1 MKSNILSL
9 LVFTAIFAYTTTTQA
24 QVGIGTNS
32 PGASAQLEVS
42 STTKGFLPPRM
53 TSTQRAAIT
62 TPASGLMVYQ
72 TDGTVGLYY
81 YNGSA
86 WIYIINATSST
97 LPVANGGT
105 GATTAADA
113 RANLGLTSAPTFT
126 SNINIIATGSNES
139 TINLISNNN
148 VTRYGALYTT
158 SSGMHVGS
166 DAGLPV
172 RFMTGSGS
180 GSLTE
185 QMRLTYDGKLGI
197 GTNAPSSRLGIYT
210 TEAVAINVES
220 ICSDNNGILN
230 LNANTNQNF
239 SNGNASQEFITFQR
253 EGTTIGKITNNWSN
267 NVQYLTSSD
276 YRLKEDFKG
285 FNGLDLVNKM
295 KVYDYAWKADKS
307 RMFGFKAH
315 EIQEV
320 IPYLVSGKKDEV
332 DAAGKPKHQMVDY
345 SKLTPVLVKAVQ
357 EQQEVINNLNARIE
371 SMEKQFQQLLE
382 QKR

>member
-1 MKSNILSL
+1 MKRNILSIF
-9 LVFTAIFAYTTTTQA
+9 VFTAIFTYTTTAQA

-32 PGASAQLEVS
+32 PGASAQLEIS

-53 TSTQRAAIT
+53 TSAQRTAISS
-62 TPASGLMVYQ
+62 PASGLMVYQ
-72 TDGTVGLYY
+72 TDGTTGLYY
-81 YNGSA
+81 YNGTS

-105 GATTAADA
+105 GATTASDA

-126 SNINIIATGSNES
+126 SSINLTGNGSNEA
-139 TINLISNNN
+139 TINLNANNG
-148 VTRYGALYTT
+148 VTRYGVMYSN
-158 SSGMHVGS
+158 SSGMNVGS
-166 DAGLPV
+166 DNGQPV

-210 TEAVAINVES
+210 SEAVAINVES
-220 ICSDNNGILN
+220 VSTDNNGMLT

-239 SNGNASQEFITFQR
+239 STGTSHEYISFRR
-253 EGTTIGKITNNWSN
+253 EGTEIGKITNSWTSA
-267 NVQYLTSSD
+267 VQYHTTSD

-285 FNGLDLVNKM
+285 FNGLDLINKM

-345 SKLTPVLVKAVQ
+345 SKLTPILVKAVQ
-357 EQQEVINNLNARIE
+357 EQQEVINSLNAKIE
-371 SMEKQFQQLLE
+371 LMEKQFQQLIDE

>member
-1 MKSNILSL
+1 MTSAQR
-9 LVFTAIFAYTTTTQA
+9 TAI
-24 QVGIGTNS
+24 
-32 PGASAQLEVS
+32 S
-42 STTKGFLPPRM
+42 S
-53 TSTQRAAIT
+53 
-62 TPASGLMVYQ
+62 PASGLMVYQ
-72 TDGTVGLYY
+72 TDGTTGLYY
-81 YNGSA
+81 YNGTA

-126 SNINIIATGSNES
+126 SSINLTGNGSNEA
-139 TINLISNNN
+139 TINLNANNG
-148 VTRYGALYTT
+148 VTRYGVMYSN
-158 SSGMHVGS
+158 SSGMNVGS
-166 DAGLPV
+166 DNSQPV

-210 TEAVAINVES
+210 SEAVAINVES
-220 ICSDNNGILN
+220 VSTDNNGMLT

-239 SNGNASQEFITFQR
+239 STGTSHEYISFRR
-253 EGTTIGKITNNWSN
+253 EGTEIGKITNSWTSA
-267 NVQYLTSSD
+267 VQYHTTSD

-285 FNGLDLVNKM
+285 FNGLDLINKM

-345 SKLTPVLVKAVQ
+345 SKLTPILVKAVQ
-357 EQQEVINNLNARIE
+357 EQQEVINSLNAKIE
-371 SMEKQFQQLLE
+371 LMEKQFQQLIDE